1 MLINWTVLL
10 TAFFWHITWALY
22 NEKQISISK
31 LSTKPVSNLQ
41 LWRHNAGISCTH
53 LSAAIAIVCWHISLG
68 ENVPKSTHSCFT
80 GETSKTEACF
90 CIYPAFCHNLSA
102 FRVVWIG
109 IATVSRKDSL
119 NAFHE
124 LLGSV
129 TYGEPWRS
137 IPLKNHFVA
146 FLNFFLLQRQCYQT
160 N

>member
-1 MLINWTVLL
+1 MAVIGYLQINECRIWENPSYLSFTKSEFTVQGMLINWTVLL

-53 LSAAIAIVCWHISLG
+53 LSATIAIVCWHISLG

-90 CIYPAFCHNLSA
+90 CIYPVFCHNLSA
-102 FRVVWIG
+102 FRVVWK
-109 IATVSRKDSL
+109 VL
-119 NAFHE
+119 
-124 LLGSV
+124 
-129 TYGEPWRS
+129 
-137 IPLKNHFVA
+137 
-146 FLNFFLLQRQCYQT
+146 RQLVEEIHWAV
-160 N
+160 